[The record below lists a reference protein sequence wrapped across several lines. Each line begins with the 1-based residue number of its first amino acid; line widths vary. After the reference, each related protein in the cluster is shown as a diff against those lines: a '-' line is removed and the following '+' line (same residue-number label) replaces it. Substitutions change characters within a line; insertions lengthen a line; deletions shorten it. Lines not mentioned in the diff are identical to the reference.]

1 MTQKKFG
8 IFIFFSFSFAVFG
21 TGVNKT
27 QEVTLLKQVTYKGY
41 NVNAEWPL
49 GSAIELLSS

>member
-1 MTQKKFG
+1 M
-8 IFIFFSFSFAVFG
+8 FFSFSFAVFG